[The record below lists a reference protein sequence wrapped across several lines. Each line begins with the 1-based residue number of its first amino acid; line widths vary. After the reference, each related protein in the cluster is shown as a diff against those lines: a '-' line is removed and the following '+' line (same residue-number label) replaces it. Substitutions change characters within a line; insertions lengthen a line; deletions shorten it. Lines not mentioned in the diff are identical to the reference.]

1 MSAFWAPVIQMISH
15 HAARSDACVFGGEIM
30 IETHPAIVV

>member
-1 MSAFWAPVIQMISH
+1 MISN
-15 HAARSDACVFGGEIM
+15 HAARSDACALAGEIM